1 MQSQIDEIQK
11 EIESFTIDSEESLEE
26 FRLTFLSRKG
36 KIQEMFSHMGSVP
49 KEERAQVGKA
59 MNAVKE
65 LANQK
70 FEDAKAELAA
80 SESQDLSARDDL
92 TLTAPDFPVGS
103 LHPLTQ
109 VMDEMKNIF
118 QRMGFTIAYGPEL
131 EDDFHNFTALNFP
144 PNHPAR
150 DTQDTFFVRKSE
162 SADHTDDLVLRT
174 HTSPV
179 QIRLMENQEPPIRA
193 VVPGRV
199 YRNEAITYKSNCL
212 FHQLE
217 GLYVDKNV
225 SIADLKK
232 TLINFAKLMYGSKV
246 AYRLRP
252 GFFPFT
258 EPSLE
263 MDIWNEQKEEWMEIM
278 GAGMVDP
285 NVFKSVDVDPEKY
298 TGYAFGMGIERIT
311 MLRYGI
317 TDIRTFYENDTRFL
331 KQFN

>member
-1 MQSQIDEIQK
+1 MLPDIEDLKQEIK
-11 EIESFTIDSEESLEE
+11 NFSITNEEELEE

-36 KIQEMFSHMGSVP
+36 KVPEMFSKMGQVP
-49 KEERAQVGKA
+49 DEDKAAVGKA
-59 MNAVKE
+59 MNEVKNLAQSKFDNTKEE
-65 LANQK
+65 LSQQ
-70 FEDAKAELAA
+70 DAIDVGAT
-80 SESQDLSARDDL
+80 DDI
-92 TLTAPDFPVGS
+92 TLTAPPYPAGS
-103 LHPLTQ
+103 IHPLTQ
-109 VMDEMKNIF
+109 VLEDMKDIF
-118 QRMGFTIAYGPEL
+118 LRMGFSVAHGPEL

-150 DTQDTFFVRKSE
+150 DTQDTFFIRKDEDDNSE
-162 SADHTDDLVLRT
+162 DLVLRT

-179 QIRLMENQEPPIRA
+179 QIRLMESMEPPIRA
-193 VVPGRV
+193 IVPGRV

-225 SIADLKK
+225 SVGDLKK
-232 TLINFAKLMYGSKV
+232 TLINFAKLLYGSDVK
-246 AYRLRP
+246 YRLRP

-263 MDIWNEQKEEWMEIM
+263 MDVWSEPKQEWLEIM
-278 GAGMVDP
+278 GCGMVDP
-285 NVFKSVDVDPEKY
+285 NVFTSVGIDPEEY

-311 MLRYGI
+311 MLRYDI
-317 TDIRTFYENDTRFL
+317 TDIRTFYENDVRFL